1 MQRTSYYSGRTGH
14 VKATL
19 LGILL
24 VCTSFPA
31 VVFGA
36 QQAGL
41 MEDLSGHYSRDG
53 NNGSPSKTAG
63 NNIYIKFFADRWVGM
78 LFIPYP
84 YATGVDA
91 PVVTQVFDA
100 ARKRAGSAAL
110 MKGKFDL
117 LSEAATI
124 QIERYGYL
132 EDRIVF
138 ECGSLAPCTIKLGD
152 GFLELIKPGVINE
165 HIIRYNHVATP

>member
-1 MQRTSYYSGRTGH
+1 MQKTSYYSGRTEH
-14 VKATL
+14 VKATI

-24 VCTSFPA
+24 LCSSFPA
-31 VVFGA
+31 VVFSA
-36 QQAGL
+36 QQSGL
-41 MEDLSGHYSRDG
+41 NENLSGHYSRDG

-63 NNIYIKFFADRWVGM
+63 NNIYIKFFADRWVGV

-84 YATGVDA
+84 YASGVDA
-91 PVVTQVFDA
+91 PVVTQVFEA
-100 ARKRAGSAAL
+100 ARRQTTTSAL
-110 MKGKFDL
+110 MKGKFEL

-132 EDRIVF
+132 GDRIVF

-165 HIIRYNHVATP
+165 HIVRYNHVATP

>member
-1 MQRTSYYSGRTGH
+1 MRKINYSSGKTGH
-14 VKATL
+14 FKAILRGVL
-19 LGILL
+19 LFCSIIPT
-24 VCTSFPA
+24 VA
-31 VVFGA
+31 FGA
-36 QQAGL
+36 SQASL
-41 MEDLSGHYSRDG
+41 NEDLSGHYARDG
-53 NNGSPSKTAG
+53 NSDSPSKTAG

-84 YATGVDA
+84 YAIDVEA
-91 PVVTQVFDA
+91 PVITQVFEA
-100 ARKRAGSAAL
+100 ARQQASSAAL

-132 EDRIVF
+132 EGRIVF

-152 GFLELIKPGVINE
+152 GFLELIKPGMINE
-165 HIIRYNHVATP
+165 HIIRYSHVATP

>member
-1 MQRTSYYSGRTGH
+1 
-14 VKATL
+14 
-19 LGILL
+19 
-24 VCTSFPA
+24 
-31 VVFGA
+31 
-36 QQAGL
+36 
-41 MEDLSGHYSRDG
+41 
-53 NNGSPSKTAG
+53 
-63 NNIYIKFFADRWVGM
+63 
-78 LFIPYP
+78 
-84 YATGVDA
+84 
-91 PVVTQVFDA
+91 
-100 ARKRAGSAAL
+100 

-138 ECGSLAPCTIKLGD
+138 ECGSLAPCTIKMGD

>member
-1 MQRTSYYSGRTGH
+1 MQKTSYYSGRTGL

-24 VCTSFPA
+24 VCTGFPA
-31 VVFGA
+31 VSSNA
-36 QQAGL
+36 SQADL
-41 MEDLSGHYSRDG
+41 KEDLSGHYSRDG

-84 YATGVDA
+84 YATGVEA

-100 ARKRAGSAAL
+100 ARKQTSSAAL

-138 ECGSLAPCTIKLGD
+138 ECGSLAPCTIQLGD

-165 HIIRYNHVATP
+165 HIVRYSHVATP

>member
-1 MQRTSYYSGRTGH
+1 MQKTSYYSGRTGR
-14 VKATL
+14 VKVTL

-41 MEDLSGHYSRDG
+41 LEDLSGHYSRDG

-91 PVVTQVFDA
+91 PVVTQVFEA
-100 ARKRAGSAAL
+100 ARKQASSAAL

-132 EDRIVF
+132 EDHIVF
-138 ECGSLAPCTIKLGD
+138 ECGSLAPCTIKMGD

>member
-1 MQRTSYYSGRTGH
+1 MQKTSYYSDRTGR
-14 VKATL
+14 VKTTL

-53 NNGSPSKTAG
+53 NNGSPSKAAG

-84 YATGVDA
+84 YATGVGA
-91 PVVTQVFDA
+91 PVVTRVFEA
-100 ARKRAGSAAL
+100 ARKQTSSAAL

-138 ECGSLAPCTIKLGD
+138 ECGSLAPCTIKTGD

>member
-1 MQRTSYYSGRTGH
+1 MQKTSYYNGRSGR
-14 VKATL
+14 VNATL

-24 VCTSFPA
+24 ICTSFPA

-53 NNGSPSKTAG
+53 NNGSPSKTSG
-63 NNIYIKFFADRWVGM
+63 NNIYIKFFTDRWVGM

-91 PVVTQVFDA
+91 PVVTRVFEA
-100 ARKRAGSAAL
+100 ARKQVSSAAL

-124 QIERYGYL
+124 QIERYGYF

-138 ECGSLAPCTIKLGD
+138 ECGSLAPCTIKMGD

-165 HIIRYNHVATP
+165 HIVRYNHVATP

>member
-1 MQRTSYYSGRTGH
+1 MAKFFLRFFG
-14 VKATL
+14 
-19 LGILL
+19 LGL
-24 VCTSFPA
+24 VVPEIRS
-31 VVFGA
+31 
-36 QQAGL
+36 QGL
-41 MEDLSGHYSRDG
+41 RLQ
-53 NNGSPSKTAG
+53 PF
-63 NNIYIKFFADRWVGM
+63 YIKFFADRWVGM

-84 YATGVDA
+84 YATGVEA
-91 PVVTQVFDA
+91 PVVTRVFEA
-100 ARKRAGSAAL
+100 ARKQTGSAAL

-138 ECGSLAPCTIKLGD
+138 ECGSLAPCTIKMGD

-165 HIIRYNHVATP
+165 HIVRYSHVATP

>member
-1 MQRTSYYSGRTGH
+1 MQKTNYYNARTSH
-14 VKATL
+14 VKN
-19 LGILL
+19 ILL
-24 VCTSFPA
+24 VLLLTCSSFQT
-31 VVFGA
+31 VVSGA
-36 QQAGL
+36 RQSGL
-41 MEDLSGHYSRDG
+41 NENLSGHYSRDG

-91 PVVTQVFDA
+91 PVVTQVFEA
-100 ARKRAGSAAL
+100 ARKQAGSAAL
-110 MKGKFDL
+110 MKGKFGL

-138 ECGSLAPCTIKLGD
+138 ECGSLAPCTIKMGD

>member
-1 MQRTSYYSGRTGH
+1 MQKTSYYNDKSSR
-14 VKATL
+14 VKY
-19 LGILL
+19 ILL
-24 VCTSFPA
+24 ALLLTCSSFPA

-36 QQAGL
+36 QQSGL

-63 NNIYIKFFADRWVGM
+63 NNIYIKFFEDRWVGM

-84 YATGVDA
+84 YAAGVEA
-91 PVVTQVFDA
+91 PVVTRVFDA
-100 ARKRAGSAAL
+100 ARKQTSSAAL
-110 MKGKFDL
+110 MKGEFEL

-138 ECGSLAPCTIKLGD
+138 ECGSLAPCTIRVGD

-165 HIIRYNHVATP
+165 HIVRYSHVATP